1 MDADQVL
8 NNRACKQTK
17 SIVAVDLSLG
27 NLKKAQKKAEK
38 VGANNIR
45 SLQSDGKTIQLED
58 NQVDLILLITVFHEV
73 SDSETVLKS
82 LAGS

>member
-1 MDADQVL
+1 MTFHL
-8 NNRACKQTK
+8 EM
-17 SIVAVDLSLG
+17 
-27 NLKKAQKKAEK
+27 LKKAQKKAEK